1 MGLDIRLP
9 IGLLFS
15 LLGVLLVATGLLTD
29 KEIYQRSLGININ
42 LWWGLAMLAF
52 GAVLLLLG
60 WLKARAAP
68 SARHT
73 NEGQMIEERERREGL
88 EAKPAHHP

>member
-15 LLGVLLVATGLLTD
+15 LLGVLLIATGLLTD
-29 KEIYQRSLGININ
+29 KGIYQRSLGININ

-52 GAVLLLLG
+52 GIAMLLLG
-60 WLKARAAP
+60 RLRARPAP
-68 SARHT
+68 SDRP
-73 NEGQMIEERERREGL
+73 NYEEQLIEERERRTGL
-88 EAKPAHHP
+88 EGKSAHHS